1 MRNPLQCRTIF
12 FKVKSVI
19 FFAGR
24 TLCGP
29 KGSLPIVADD
39 RATRHAS
46 ENFFCSCVI
55 VAGNCALC
63 LLHVCVLLDHL
74 KYKYAL
80 GIQISFMPDVGW
92 RLHQTSFNSSSLA
105 QRPAQMRKQRSES
118 ETNFHQE
125 FFKLSRFVF
134 RRDRPCFHGDVR
146 LRRFSL
152 WCHEFFLRD
161 LHCRS
166 PSRV

>member
-12 FKVKSVI
+12 FKVKSII

-29 KGSLPIVADD
+29 KGALPIVADD
-39 RATRHAS
+39 CATRHAS
-46 ENFFCSCVI
+46 ENFFCPCAV

-80 GIQISFMPDVGW
+80 GIQISFMLYVGW
-92 RLHQTSFNSSSLA
+92 RQHLTSFNSSSPA
-105 QRPAQMRKQRSES
+105 RRPAQMRKQRFLKNHSCLITDMATPWILQS
-118 ETNFHQE
+118 
-125 FFKLSRFVF
+125 
-134 RRDRPCFHGDVR
+134 
-146 LRRFSL
+146 FSGISL
-152 WCHEFFLRD
+152 YFGFYG
-161 LHCRS
+161 CRKT
-166 PSRV
+166 V